1 MVGQQ
6 ILNLSGEG
14 SNPSS
19 PTIKKKLVPSSSG

>member
-6 ILNLSGEG
+6 ILILSGEG

-19 PTIKKKLVPSSSG
+19 PTIKKKNGPIV